1 MGDNDYF
8 AFSDVVATVGRRTFV
23 RFDAIHVKALD
34 DIIRIGD
41 FRESIHR
48 IRPLIFELVFER
60 GGYRSFRGLEGRRIV
75 SDRWYRILID
85 RGGIPASLFASPDQP
100 EGEPTGITDIGF
112 LDRRHEPSASLED
125 LISLNEVP
133 DSTEDEIREAI
144 SIKES
149 RPAFVGVYSVGQ
161 GSCNAVCDGSGI
173 PLLYYDFGGG
183 ITQNAHTYPNN
194 LQFCFCKNPT
204 VVLSHW
210 DMDHWVSGDR
220 HPAAKRLKWVVPR
233 QQMGVTHLKFAAEL
247 YSRGNLL
254 IWPEN
259 TSELSFDGGRVW
271 KLPRHGNR
279 NYSGI
284 VMLVDT
290 HSGGAEASVL
300 ITGDAPYNRVPEGT
314 MGGLHGLVV
323 THHGGTF
330 REGDPGL

>member
-1 MGDNDYF
+1 
-8 AFSDVVATVGRRTFV
+8 
-23 RFDAIHVKALD
+23 
-34 DIIRIGD
+34 
-41 FRESIHR
+41 
-48 IRPLIFELVFER
+48 
-60 GGYRSFRGLEGRRIV
+60 
-75 SDRWYRILID
+75 
-85 RGGIPASLFASPDQP
+85 
-100 EGEPTGITDIGF
+100 
-112 LDRRHEPSASLED
+112 
-125 LISLNEVP
+125 
-133 DSTEDEIREAI
+133 
-144 SIKES
+144 
-149 RPAFVGVYSVGQ
+149 
-161 GSCNAVCDGSGI
+161 
-173 PLLYYDFGGG
+173 
-183 ITQNAHTYPNN
+183 
-194 LQFCFCKNPT
+194 
-204 VVLSHW
+204 
-210 DMDHWVSGDR
+210 MDHWVSGDR

-330 REGDPGL
+330 RGDRPPVHDGNGQVVYSFGEGNTYGHPTLITVDKHMSAGWHERRDTPGGHASLPRLQNLPFSPTGCCDGCNLEIQQ